1 MKKIPIHNKKQE
13 NKTHNQGKKSTETE
27 PEMTK
32 IIEIKDKDFNI
43 VIINMP
49 KTLKEN
55 MNVMRK

>member
-1 MKKIPIHNKKQE
+1 MRKQE

-55 MNVMRK
+55 MNVVRK